1 MVESKNKTAPLRKGR
16 PKKAAEEPVAAEL
29 KQVEAVE
36 HPQGETLKEET
47 VAGEALVVEEEKKKE
62 EANAPAVEAP
72 TKEEEAKAE
81 EPTKA
86 ETENKPKRTPI
97 RYDFYGVSWNGVEYD
112 L

>member
-1 MVESKNKTAPLRKGR
+1 MVESKNKTAPVRKGR

-36 HPQGETLKEET
+36 QPQGETLKEET
-47 VAGEALVVEEEKKKE
+47 VAEEVPVVEEEKKG
-62 EANAPAVEAP
+62 EANTPAVEVP

-81 EPTKA
+81 EPTKVEA
-86 ETENKPKRTPI
+86 ENKPKRTLN
-97 RYDFYGVSWNGVEYD
+97 RFDFYGVSWNGVEYD

>member
-1 MVESKNKTAPLRKGR
+1 MVESKNKTAPVRKGR

-36 HPQGETLKEET
+36 QPQGETLKEET
-47 VAGEALVVEEEKKKE
+47 VAGEALVVEEEKKE
-62 EANAPAVEAP
+62 EANAPVVEAP

-81 EPTKA
+81 EPTKV